1 MGGYVSVE
9 ERFMYKLW
17 LALGI
22 VSMLTG
28 ILGFYYQEIVR
39 HSTWTWSQLKTIE
52 SAVSMTVSI
61 AGALL
66 VVAAVEYIRKRKP
79 KGGQSDKTEIS

>member
-1 MGGYVSVE
+1 
-9 ERFMYKLW
+9 MYKLW
-17 LALGI
+17 LVLGM
-22 VSMLTG
+22 VSLLTS
-28 ILGFYYQEIVR
+28 ILGFYYQETVR
-39 HSTWTWSQLKTIE
+39 HSPWNWSQLRTIE

-79 KGGQSDKTEIS
+79 KGGKK